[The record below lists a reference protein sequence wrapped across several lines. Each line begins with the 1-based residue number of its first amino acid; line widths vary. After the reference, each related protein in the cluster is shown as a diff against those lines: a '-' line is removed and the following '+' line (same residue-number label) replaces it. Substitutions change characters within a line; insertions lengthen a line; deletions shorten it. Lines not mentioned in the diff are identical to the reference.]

1 MSGLPTS
8 ALFTYKGY
16 SQGQCLHLVTHKHN
30 VYIWFPT
37 SAMFYTLKLRQGHG
51 LHMKV
56 THYVQRLRI
65 CFPHVQCLHG
75 MCRATYQWL
84 STRTV
89 FTWHVPCYISVT
101 IHTYSVYMACAVL
114 HISDYP
120 HVQCL
125 QPTSTVITY
134 CYPQVHYLHIK
145 VPFKARGCLSSRLGL
160 LSVYNAESV
169 VCLQDWVCCLCTTPG
184 LLPVYNTG
192 SVARLKH

>member
-1 MSGLPTS
+1 MISHKCYVLHIKVTPRAWLTYEGYSLRATFTYLLPTC
-8 ALFTYKGY
+8 A
-16 SQGQCLHLVTHKHN
+16 
-30 VYIWFPT
+30 
-37 SAMFYTLKLRQGHG
+37 
-51 LHMKV
+51 
-56 THYVQRLRI
+56 
-65 CFPHVQCLHG
+65 
-75 MCRATYQWL
+75 
-84 STRTV
+84 V

-101 IHTYSVYMACAVL
+101 IHTYSVYMACAVLHISDCPHVQCLHGMCRATYQWLSTRAML